1 MDRLHCNSCFG
12 FFLVFFYVRLHLN
25 SFKMS
30 KSACF
35 TLSRGFPDY
44 ICDMQLSHLNILYMI
59 RVGLRCKPQER
70 GKLVVLPDFAIIFQ
84 KPPDDIFW
92 RLIFVQGWH
101 WGFLDKRWSNVWPQT
116 WQTYFISSQMFS
128 FCFIIQQRRLPKR
141 SHQFYFFFKSRRLWI
156 PILHGCSEGRNV
168 EG

>member
-1 MDRLHCNSCFG
+1 
-12 FFLVFFYVRLHLN
+12 
-25 SFKMS
+25 MS

-84 KPPDDIFW
+84 KPPDDIF
-92 RLIFVQGWH
+92 L
-101 WGFLDKRWSNVWPQT
+101 LND
-116 WQTYFISSQMFS
+116 
-128 FCFIIQQRRLPKR
+128 
-141 SHQFYFFFKSRRLWI
+141 
-156 PILHGCSEGRNV
+156 
-168 EG
+168 